1 MQLTSTNDSLTL
13 DVSARP
19 IVATRARLDSI
30 DLLRGLV
37 MVIMALDHVRDFFTD
52 IPYDPLDLT
61 QTTPA
66 LFLTRWITHFCAP
79 TFVFLAGASAY
90 FVGKRRDR
98 AALSRF
104 LLTRGAWL
112 VLLEFT
118 VIYWVWTSDLTFHDG
133 FFLQV
138 FWAIGVSMI
147 ALSLLVRLPVAA
159 VGAFGIAM
167 IVGHNAF
174 DGVAPQS
181 FGAAAPLWH
190 LLHVPG
196 RVGPGF
202 CLYPLIPWIGVMAA
216 GYAFGTVYDLPA
228 ERRRRVLVMLGG
240 GAIALFVL
248 LRSGNFYGD
257 AQPWSSQRNGLYSFL
272 SFIDVVKYPPSLLYL
287 CATLGPGMLL
297 LSAFEHARGAI
308 AQIFVTIGRVPLFFY
323 VLHVALAHW
332 LAGILFYVRLGSTQM
347 LTSIPNA
354 PPAGWGFELPGVYG
368 FWLLVVVLLY
378 PLCRWF
384 AGVKARRSDWWLSYL

>member
-1 MQLTSTNDSLTL
+1 MAVVMTAGQSLEGAVTR
-13 DVSARP
+13 V
-19 IVATRARLDSI
+19 RARLDSI

-37 MVIMALDHVRDFFTD
+37 MVIMALDHVRDFFTNVA
-52 IPYDPLDLT
+52 YDPLDLS
-61 QTTPA
+61 QTSPA

-98 AALSRF
+98 AGLSRF
-104 LLTRGAWL
+104 LLTRGVWL
-112 VLLEFT
+112 VFLELT

-138 FWAIGVSMI
+138 FWAIGMSMI
-147 ALSLLVRLPVAA
+147 VLSQLVRLPVAA

-174 DGVAPQS
+174 DGVTPES

-216 GYAFGTVYDLPA
+216 GYAFGSVYDLPA
-228 ERRRRVLVMLGG
+228 QRRRRVLVMLGL

-257 AQPWSSQRNGLYSFL
+257 AQDWSTQRDGIYSFL
-272 SFIDVVKYPPSLLYL
+272 SFVNVVKYPPSLLYL

-297 LSAFEHARGAI
+297 LVAFEHARGAI

-332 LAGILFYVRLGSTQM
+332 LAGILFYVKAGNAQL
-347 LTSIPNA
+347 LTGIPNA
-354 PPAGWGFELPGVYG
+354 PLPGWGFDLPGVYG